1 MAKDEKKAE
10 QSRKITFSIDKSQ
23 NFPDWYDRAIEV
35 AKIVDTRYPIKGMNA
50 WMPYGFKALKL
61 MLARMESLLDDSGHS
76 EVYFPLMIP
85 ESVFSKESD
94 FLRGFN
100 GESFIVTIAG
110 ETELAERLY
119 IRPTS
124 ETGMYDTVKLWIK
137 SEADLPLK
145 LYQTV
150 NVFRHETRQTRPMMR
165 VREIVKFKEAHTFHA
180 NPEDAARQVDEAIST
195 YKKFFDMMLLPYKV
209 LRTPSWDTFPGAE
222 YNYDFMSVIPDGKG
236 IELGSVINLGKKFAL
251 AFGIQYQNSKNDYSY
266 VYQTCYGISERTL
279 GTIMAIHG
287 DNNGLLLPPI
297 VAPIQAVIVPI
308 YYAGKEE
315 PVNRACS
322 EIKKMLEDSN
332 IRTSLDS
339 RQNTAGEKFYEWEA
353 KGVPIRIEVGPK
365 DVENSSAV
373 IVRRDTREKKHVKV
387 AELVE
392 HVTNALDDISINMK
406 RRADAY
412 LKERILHFDT
422 VEDVKKEYKERL
434 GLVGLP
440 WCGEE
445 KCGRSIEEKIGIP
458 TIGYDEHKGAKGKCA
473 SCGNPGKTEMFFGR
487 TY

>member
-1 MAKDEKKAE
+1 
-10 QSRKITFSIDKSQ
+10 
-23 NFPDWYDRAIEV
+23 
-35 AKIVDTRYPIKGMNA
+35 
-50 WMPYGFKALKL
+50 KL
-61 MLARMESLLDDSGHS
+61 
-76 EVYFPLMIP
+76 
-85 ESVFSKESD
+85 
-94 FLRGFN
+94 
-100 GESFIVTIAG
+100 T
-110 ETELAERLY
+110 ERLY

-150 NVFRHETRQTRPMMR
+150 NVFRHETKQTRPLMR

-180 NPEDAARQVDEAIST
+180 TKDDAAKQVDEAINV
-195 YKKFFDMMLLPYKV
+195 YKQFFDTMLLPYKV

-236 IELGSVINLGKKFAL
+236 IELASVINLGNKFSV
-251 AFGIQYQNSKNDYSY
+251 AFGIQYQNSENAYSY
-266 VYQTCYGISERTL
+266 VYQTCYGISERSL

-287 DNNGLLLPPI
+287 DNNGLVLPPV
-297 VAPIQAVIVPI
+297 VAPIQAIIVPI

-315 PVNRACS
+315 PVNKACI
-322 EIKKMLEDSN
+322 EIKERFEKHG
-332 IRTSLDS
+332 IRTSIDT

-365 DVENSSAV
+365 DVENKSAV
-373 IVRRDTREKKHVKV
+373 MVRRDTREKKPVKATDIADEV
-387 AELVE
+387 KSTLE
-392 HVTNALDDISINMK
+392 DISANMK
-406 RRADAY
+406 ERADAY
-412 LKERILHFDT
+412 LKERILHFNT
-422 VEDVKKEYKERL
+422 IGEVKSEYKERL

-440 WCGEE
+440 WCGDE

-458 TIGYDEHKGAKGKCA
+458 TIGYDEHKGAKDKCA
-473 SCGNPGKTEMFFGR
+473 SCGNAGKTEMFFGR